1 MMKDSQSEEDSSDT
15 LISPHLTLSAL
26 HMEKNRQA
34 TRLVKDFPR
43 EKENIVLIETKI
55 STKNETKNK
64 EKVILDFSSSKPI
77 INNKRSLSD
86 DSEKEVPVTN
96 YIF

>member
-1 MMKDSQSEEDSSDT
+1 MFDSK
-15 LISPHLTLSAL
+15 HLTYE

-43 EKENIVLIETKI
+43 EKENIVLIETQI

-77 INNKRSLSD
+77 NNKHLIGQLFSFYNCNLTVSIEKNNMLSI
-86 DSEKEVPVTN
+86 K
-96 YIF
+96 